1 MGAQSEI
8 DGLERQLQET
18 FDRVV
23 GASLT
28 KSATALDPE
37 LQSDL
42 AKYLC
47 VLTLGFLEEAVE
59 RTIVDYCGQTG
70 DHRILLYMGL
80 EIDRWR
86 NPTQGALVGLLGRLD
101 EVWKRRLQSFFTQT
115 DYSLALD
122 SLVKIRHAVVHGQS
136 AVTNLSDAQEYFRRV
151 RIIAHFFLD
160 LVLPRGS
167 VHHEL

>member
-1 MGAQSEI
+1 MAKSHAGSAGGTPGQ
-8 DGLERQLQET
+8 
-18 FDRVV
+18 V
-23 GASLT
+23 GRS
-28 KSATALDPE
+28 
-37 LQSDL
+37 
-42 AKYLC
+42 
-47 VLTLGFLEEAVE
+47 LEEE
-59 RTIVDYCGQTG
+59 TSK
-70 DHRILLYMGL
+70 L
-80 EIDRWR
+80 
-86 NPTQGALVGLLGRLD
+86 
-101 EVWKRRLQSFFTQT
+101 FTQT

>member
-1 MGAQSEI
+1 MGAQEEI
-8 DGLERQLQET
+8 NGLEKQLQET

-23 GASLT
+23 TASLA
-28 KSATALDPE
+28 KSPSALDPE

-59 RTIVDYCGQTG
+59 RTVMDYCGQTG
-70 DHRILLYMGL
+70 DQRILLYMGQ
-80 EIDRWR
+80 EIDRLR

-101 EVWKRRLQSFFTQT
+101 EAWKRRLQAFFTQT
-115 DYSLALD
+115 DYSSALD

-136 AVTNLSDAQEYFRRV
+136 AVTN
-151 RIIAHFFLD
+151 
-160 LVLPRGS
+160 
-167 VHHEL
+167 